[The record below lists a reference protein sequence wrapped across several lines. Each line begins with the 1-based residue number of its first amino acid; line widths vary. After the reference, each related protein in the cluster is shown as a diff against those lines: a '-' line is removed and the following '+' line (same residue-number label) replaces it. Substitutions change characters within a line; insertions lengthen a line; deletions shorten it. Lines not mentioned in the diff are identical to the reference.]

1 MMHFWGQF
9 LQKTSLQLG
18 FLITTEGKK
27 LVFRQKDDN
36 KNTSFLA
43 KKPDF

>member
-1 MMHFWGQF
+1 
-9 LQKTSLQLG
+9 
-18 FLITTEGKK
+18 LITTEGKK

-43 KKPDF
+43 KKPDFWG